1 MACSRVA
8 GGIAGRANGNLN
20 DYYLADPPRTLS
32 EMAREHGVSRERV
45 RQIREQ
51 GMRKLKRH
59 FADLPADA
67 V

>member
-1 MACSRVA
+1 
-8 GGIAGRANGNLN
+8 
-20 DYYLADPPRTLS
+20 
-32 EMAREHGVSRERV
+32 V